1 MSDCIGQTCGS
12 PFAYAIFSFHP
23 GYFRPKYVKKKKEKL
38 CAKNLE
44 NLKNIPGVTKPGSS
58 GNQALHLRST

>member
-1 MSDCIGQTCGS
+1 MIALVRLVDHLLLTLFSLSILAISGQDMS
-12 PFAYAIFSFHP
+12 
-23 GYFRPKYVKKKKEKL
+23 KKKEKL